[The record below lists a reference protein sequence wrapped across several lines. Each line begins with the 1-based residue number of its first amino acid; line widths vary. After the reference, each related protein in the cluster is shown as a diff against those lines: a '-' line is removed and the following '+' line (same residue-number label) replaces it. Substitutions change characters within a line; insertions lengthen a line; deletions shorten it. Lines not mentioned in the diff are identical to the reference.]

1 MTVINPNSISGIT
14 SITLPSGDGN
24 VLTIHTNDGTERF
37 RIDSSGNVKVGSACT
52 ISQDGDVFFTGVTTA
67 TTFTGAHSGSGA
79 NLTSLPAAQLSGT
92 LPAISATNLTN
103 IPAANVTG
111 TLPAISAANL
121 TNIPAA
127 NVTGTLPAITAAN
140 LTNIPAANIVGV
152 ATAGFARSGGFGGIT
167 DADVW
172 RLSTDVGG
180 NSSGATLTSWERAD
194 DAVATYIGDGMSHS
208 SGIFTFPSTGKWLIQ
223 VQLTLYGAY
232 AFGWGYIQ
240 TAFKSSGSGSYDGVA
255 EAFGNVAANS
265 GFGGGFSQVLVDVT
279 ESGGSGAAAYFDQTT
294 VSTAQR
300 YIGGSSTKNKTSV
313 SFIRIGDT

>member
-1 MTVINPNSISGIT
+1 M
-14 SITLPSGDGN
+14 
-24 VLTIHTNDGTERF
+24 
-37 RIDSSGNVKVGSACT
+37 
-52 ISQDGDVFFTGVTTA
+52 
-67 TTFTGAHSGSGA
+67 
-79 NLTSLPAAQLSGT
+79 
-92 LPAISATNLTN
+92 
-103 IPAANVTG
+103 
-111 TLPAISAANL
+111 
-121 TNIPAA
+121 
-127 NVTGTLPAITAAN
+127 PAITAAN

-180 NSSGATLTSWERAD
+180 SSSGATLTSWERSD
-194 DAVATYIGDGMSHS
+194 DSVATYIGNGMSHS
-208 SGIFTFPSTGKWLIQ
+208 SGYFTFPSTGKWLIQ

>member
-1 MTVINPNSISGIT
+1 MASEIRVNKINSSTGVGTITLSPTGVDISGIT
-14 SITLPSGDGN
+14 TVSTL
-24 VLTIHTNDGTERF
+24 
-37 RIDSSGNVKVGSACT
+37 KVGTGVTASE
-52 ISQDGDVFFTGVTTA
+52 DGDIFFTGVCTA
-67 TTFTGAHSGSGA
+67 TTFAGAHSGSGA
-79 NLTSLPAAQLSGT
+79 NLTSLPAA
-92 LPAISATNLTN
+92 NL
-103 IPAANVTG
+103 TG

-121 TNIPAA
+121 TNVPAENITGTLPAISAANLTSIPAA

-180 NSSGATLTSWERAD
+180 SSSGATLTSWERSD
-194 DAVATYIGDGMSHS
+194 DSVATYIGNGMSHS
-208 SGIFTFPSTGKWLIQ
+208 SGYFTFPSTGKWLIQ

>member
-1 MTVINPNSISGIT
+1 MTG
-14 SITLPSGDGN
+14 TLGGN
-24 VLTIHTNDGTERF
+24 
-37 RIDSSGNVKVGSACT
+37 VGSAM
-52 ISQDGDVFFTGVTTA
+52 SE
-67 TTFTGAHSGSGA
+67 
-79 NLTSLPAAQLSGT
+79 
-92 LPAISATNLTN
+92 
-103 IPAANVTG
+103 
-111 TLPAISAANL
+111 
-121 TNIPAA
+121 
-127 NVTGTLPAITAAN
+127 
-140 LTNIPAANIVGV
+140 
-152 ATAGFARSGGFGGIT
+152 
-167 DADVW
+167 
-172 RLSTDVGG
+172 
-180 NSSGATLTSWERAD
+180 SSG
-194 DAVATYIGDGMSHS
+194 V
-208 SGIFTFPSTGKWLIQ
+208 FTFPSTGKWLIQ

>member
-1 MTVINPNSISGIT
+1 MTVIKPNSISGIT
-14 SITLPSGDGN
+14 SITLPSGDNN

-67 TTFTGAHSGSGA
+67 TTYAGSGA
-79 NLTSLPAAQLSGT
+79 NLT
-92 LPAISATNLTN
+92 NL
-103 IPAANVTG
+103 
-111 TLPAISAANL
+111 
-121 TNIPAA
+121 PAA